1 MLKIRELCVTLHGF
15 LEKRLIWMKQIKTTY
30 LLIAILLGSLA
41 ACSKMDDTEV
51 TLYDDAAITSFTLG
65 TVNRYINGVKSTFS
79 GSEYLFHIDQMN
91 RTIYNQDSLP
101 VGTDA
106 AHLICGLSTYNNSQP
121 YIISTD
127 GTTMTYY
134 SSSDSVD
141 FTKPRTFRVIASS
154 GAGYTDYTV
163 KVNVHKENPDSFV
176 WKKMADIPVMTGLR
190 TIMFNDQ
197 LYVFGSEDGTTK
209 AYTTDDGS
217 AWTPVILPAT
227 TDADSWANTVATIDS
242 LYMMSG
248 AKVYR
253 TQDLVTWDEDNSD
266 ILDETSI
273 DQLIGASSQEIYA
286 LSTSGMLMT
295 KYCGNLNLGTWI
307 PADFESDVNAE
318 DLPIDDYTF
327 TCYPMAYA
335 DSTDYVVMG
344 GTKQIG
350 DEWHGH
356 AWRRIVD
363 YSELGILSE
372 LKKLIEEAMSGSET
386 VNPSWIRQWTYI
398 DRTSNRLYELPALK
412 NLQLVYY
419 GEELLAFGGQSYDSD
434 TAPLTAFWRSR
445 DNGITW
451 KQDVNYTMPPIDGTT
466 KFNNA
471 ATSFS
476 AAADNEG
483 NIWIVSA
490 GTGEVWRGRLNRV
503 AWEK

>member
-1 MLKIRELCVTLHGF
+1 
-15 LEKRLIWMKQIKTTY
+15 
-30 LLIAILLGSLA
+30 
-41 ACSKMDDTEV
+41 MDDTAV
-51 TLYDDAAITSFTLG
+51 ALYDDAAITAFTLG
-65 TVNRYINGVKSTFS
+65 KVNRYVDGVKSTFN
-79 GSEYLFHIDQMN
+79 GGEYLFHIDQVN
-91 RTIYNQDSLP
+91 RTVYNKDSLP
-101 VGTDA
+101 IGSDA
-106 AHLICGLSTYNNSQP
+106 AHIICGLTTYNNGQP
-121 YIISTD
+121 YIVSTD
-127 GTTMTYY
+127 GTYMTYH
-134 SSSDSVD
+134 STTDSVD
-141 FTKPRTFRVIASS
+141 FTTPRIFRIFATS

-190 TIMFNDQ
+190 TLMFNDR
-197 LYVFGSEDGTTK
+197 LYVFGNEGGATK

-217 AWTPVILPAT
+217 AWTPVTLSVT
-227 TDADSWANTVATIDS
+227 TDEDSWANTVATIDS

-248 AKVYR
+248 SKVYR
-253 TQDLVTWDEDNSD
+253 TKDLVTWDEDHSD
-266 ILDETSI
+266 IMNETGI

-286 LSTSGMLMT
+286 LSDNGMLMT
-295 KYCGNLNLGTWI
+295 KYSGNLSMGTWI
-307 PADFESDVNAE
+307 PANFETDVNVE

-327 TCYPMAYA
+327 TCYPMAMS

-356 AWRRIVD
+356 VWRRIVD

-372 LKKLIEEAMSGSET
+372 LKKIIEEAMSGSET
-386 VNPSWIRQWTYI
+386 INSSWIRQWTYI
-398 DRTSNRLYELPALK
+398 DRSSNNIYELPALK

-419 GEELLAFGGQSYDSD
+419 GDELLAFGGQSYDD
-434 TAPLTAFWRSR
+434 EIAPLTAFWRSR

-451 KQDVNYTMPPIDGTT
+451 KQDVQYTMPPKDGTT

-483 NIWIVSA
+483 NIWIVCA

-503 AWEK
+503 AWEQ